1 MQLTHDLCLFLLAV
15 ILLNSCTLGPVTT
28 PISPS
33 SLPDLVVSNVFLGM
47 KGVPTDWTECISN
60 YGPFE
65 IRAMIRNMGQAPAY
79 KIDVVELSTGTKLT
93 IGVLGTSQGIEL
105 NFSLAS
111 PSATYNV
118 TVDPQNTIP
127 EINEDNNTF
136 SYLAI
141 TPTPPALCTPP

>member
-1 MQLTHDLCLFLLAV
+1 MQ
-15 ILLNSCTLGPVTT
+15 
-28 PISPS
+28 
-33 SLPDLVVSNVFLGM
+33 
-47 KGVPTDWTECISN
+47 GVPTDWTKCIPN

-65 IRAMIRNMGQAPAY
+65 IRAMIRNMGQAPANN
-79 KIDVVELSTGTKLT
+79 IEAVDLSTGTKLT
-93 IGVLGTSQGIEL
+93 IWELGAGQGMEL
-105 NFSLAS
+105 YFPLAS

-141 TPTPPALCTPP
+141 TPTPPALCTPTSVTSSNLSTPIPASRSE